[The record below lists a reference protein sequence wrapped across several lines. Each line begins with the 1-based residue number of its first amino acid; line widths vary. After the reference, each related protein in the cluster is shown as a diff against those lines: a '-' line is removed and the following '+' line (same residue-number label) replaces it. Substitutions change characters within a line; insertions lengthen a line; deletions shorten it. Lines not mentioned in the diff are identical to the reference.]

1 MVGKRSN
8 RNKIDM
14 SEIELKIIDI
24 LGRSAFDNDMQVPY
38 DVRQLAQATRYLALQ
53 LQLLCRNEVGD
64 EDVALPILE
73 KAAEIL
79 N

>member
-1 MVGKRSN
+1 
-8 RNKIDM
+8 M

-38 DVRQLAQATRYLALQ
+38 DVRQLAQATKYLALQ
-53 LQLLCRNEVGD
+53 LQLLCINEVGD

-79 N
+79 K

>member
-1 MVGKRSN
+1 MNSQNNIK
-8 RNKIDM
+8 M

-53 LQLLCRNEVGD
+53 LQLVCKNGVED
-64 EDVALPILE
+64 EEAALPILK

-79 N
+79 T